1 MTISRMQQPR
11 QNYGLGSF
19 VKKATRTVTK
29 PFVKLAGKLVPKEIA
44 GIMRIAAPFVPGPA
58 GTLMYLAGT
67 AKQKGRLSPVDL
79 ALAAAP
85 YAAKTSFGR
94 GITERIGNINVPF
107 GKGKDI
113 RELLVGKPQEL
124 ITTGLSEN
132 PILAPGGEATS
143 GIFGKGGSMYKIGKG
158 GTFDVLDG
166 DVIVPKDVGIFDT
179 KAGQLLFGKEK
190 DGTFVPSYTKIGAQ
204 LLAGADFINTKKQL
218 EKLASGAGSE
228 GLMDDLVTT
237 GGVTDPEAYEKF
249 LERLAALNEEA
260 FRVPEKFRLADGG
273 LTRTNYA
280 IGSEDPKPVNPFGP
294 KPTGPVLPEEDKP
307 FRPRPLKPIK
317 IAGMDRKMAAQMLA
331 DELAE
336 QEFGMDFYD
345 LDIRTQM
352 KIYQIALDLIDEGGG
367 NAMGGLPN
375 DRTNFALGTRP
386 TAQESGLGGLP
397 IEADM
402 RYTGGFMPYG
412 AKEKAD
418 DVPARLSKNEFVFT
432 ADAVRAAGGGSVQ
445 KGAQKMYNTM
455 KQLEAKPE
463 AKGMMA

>member
-1 MTISRMQQPR
+1 MAISRMQQPR

-19 VKKATRTVTK
+19 VKKLTRKVTK
-29 PFVKLAGKLVPKEIA
+29 PFTKVARKLVPKEIA
-44 GIMRIAAPFVPGPA
+44 GIMRIAAPFVGGPA
-58 GTLMYLAGT
+58 GSLMYLAGT
-67 AKQKGRLSPVDL
+67 AKQKGRISPMDL
-79 ALAAAP
+79 ALTAAP
-85 YAAKTSFGR
+85 YAAKTNFGK
-94 GITERIGNINVPF
+94 GITRSIGNIEVPF
-107 GKGKDI
+107 TKGKDI
-113 RELLVGKPQEL
+113 KELLVGTNVGEFEGPTQVLRPEIDRFGNKLYTGYTQKIPD
-124 ITTGLSEN
+124 TTG
-132 PILAPGGEATS
+132 I
-143 GIFGKGGSMYKIGKG
+143 IGKG
-158 GTFDVLDG
+158 GKMMSIAKDTPGLLDSK
-166 DVIVPKDVGIFDT
+166 I
-179 KAGQLLFGKEK
+179 GQLLLGQK
-190 DGTFVPSYTKIGAQ
+190 DDPTKLS
-204 LLAGADFINTKKQL
+204 LLKAGSLGLTTADYINTQKQL
-218 EKLASGAGSE
+218 EKLASGA
-228 GLMDDLVTT
+228 DDVVEETT
-237 GGVTDPEAYEKF
+237 GGGVTDSEAYQKF
-249 LERLAALNEEA
+249 LERLALLTPEM
-260 FRVPEKFRLADGG
+260 FRVPER
-273 LTRTNYA
+273 
-280 IGSEDPKPVNPFGP
+280 
-294 KPTGPVLPEEDKP
+294 
-307 FRPRPLKPIK
+307 LKPL
-317 IAGMDRKMAAQMLA
+317 GDMKMADISYSRKEKAQMLA

-336 QEFGMDFYD
+336 EEFGMDFYD

-352 KIYQIALDLIDEGGG
+352 KIYQIALDMIDEGGG